1 MYKINYCPACLS
13 KNIQIEKSKIA
24 KFIACRIFE
33 TSIDSDIDSVGIKCN
48 DCEYVGSGERFT
60 NIEENNLYKNYR
72 EKDYNDLREFCE
84 PNYLEKIS
92 YYESNNFI
100 AERKLR
106 ANNLLIKNL
115 NPKLIKTVLDFGGA
129 TGEFIPD
136 IFSNA
141 DKYVYDISNVELV
154 SGIKKYN
161 NQIKDID
168 IILCN
173 HVLEHISDLQKIIE
187 KIKKL
192 TTNTCWGYFEVPNN
206 PSPYIGTFHEHINMF
221 NKKSLTKLLTTNN
234 FQIIDTYEYKNLCVL
249 TKFN

>member
-1 MYKINYCPACLS
+1 M
-13 KNIQIEKSKIA
+13 
-24 KFIACRIFE
+24 
-33 TSIDSDIDSVGIKCN
+33 
-48 DCEYVGSGERFT
+48 
-60 NIEENNLYKNYR
+60 
-72 EKDYNDLREFCE
+72 
-84 PNYLEKIS
+84 
-92 YYESNNFI
+92 
-100 AERKLR
+100 
-106 ANNLLIKNL
+106 
-115 NPKLIKTVLDFGGA
+115 LDFGGA

-161 NQIKDID
+161 NQTKDID

-187 KIKKL
+187 QIKKL

-206 PSPYIGTFHEHINMF
+206 PSPYIGTFHEHVNMF

-234 FQIIDTYEYKNLCVL
+234 FQIIDTYEYTNLCVL